1 MKLTHK
7 FFQIAAMDGRTQTRR
22 ISYNGRRVH
31 DVLRNQARG
40 LSGVRC
46 REPVDI
52 RSSSA
57 ASTEYIDGCNP
68 PPDIQDTSIASIL
81 YIVLVST
88 TPMSLQAKSKPRNAF
103 LGKDEPARLA
113 NGMCRA
119 SLQ

>member
-1 MKLTHK
+1 MMTSLSGFNPIGRLVGIQPMKYFGIT
-7 FFQIAAMDGRTQTRR
+7 D
-22 ISYNGRRVH
+22 NGRRVH

-81 YIVLVST
+81 YIVSVST
-88 TPMSLQAKSKPRNAF
+88 TPMSLTGEVLNLEMPF
-103 LGKDEPARLA
+103 LVKANRL
-113 NGMCRA
+113 G
-119 SLQ
+119 